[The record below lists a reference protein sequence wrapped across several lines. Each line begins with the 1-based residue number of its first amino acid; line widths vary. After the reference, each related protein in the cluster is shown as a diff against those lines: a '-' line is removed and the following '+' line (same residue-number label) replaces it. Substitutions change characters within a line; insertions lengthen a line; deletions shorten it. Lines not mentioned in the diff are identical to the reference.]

1 MDVRL
6 VVWSILYITEA
17 YGSGCESMPVL
28 LPGLA
33 INDSKAR

>member
-6 VVWSILYITEA
+6 VVWSIFHINEA

-28 LPGLA
+28 LLGFA
-33 INDSKAR
+33 IKW